1 MCEYFTNSCIYEN
14 PKNISSEI
22 VFSSSLIIFTI
33 SHDGFKLI
41 VKERRERRF
50 YPWRLLAG
58 TDRETEASRAL
69 QTFLP
74 TRSNIFYYPIHLSL
88 PLFKSV
94 PPFKRSSQF
103 RAPPPPTVPHQT
115 FHAVEFYQGTP
126 RAIIDLARRRGE
138 DSILT
143 CFGYKLWVGW
153 SPRILKPI
161 CNKPQKYW
169 KGSWKRKFIFSM

>member
-14 PKNISSEI
+14 PKNIFSEFM
-22 VFSSSLIIFTI
+22 FSSSLIIFTI

-41 VKERRERRF
+41 VKERRGRRF

-88 PLFKSV
+88 PPPLKAYHHLNDPRSFVLPLRQLFPIKLS
-94 PPFKRSSQF
+94 
-103 RAPPPPTVPHQT
+103 
-115 FHAVEFYQGTP
+115 TP
-126 RAIIDLARRRGE
+126 WN
-138 DSILT
+138 SIKERP
-143 CFGYKLWVGW
+143 G
-153 SPRILKPI
+153 P
-161 CNKPQKYW
+161 
-169 KGSWKRKFIFSM
+169 